1 MKINIY
7 IIDKKAKREIY
18 DPLIEHYKKL
28 CRPWADVNIYEI
40 FNKDIVKAQDQ
51 NPTIAQ
57 HSYTK
62 AFERFRGKGYD
73 IVLDPKGDMVD
84 SYAFSS
90 LLQDKAVINFY
101 IGGAYGLERSFVSTS
116 NKSISFGRITLS
128 HKLIKV
134 VLMEQIFRG
143 LSILNNHPYHK

>member
-7 IIDKKAKREIY
+7 IIDKKAKREMY
-18 DPLIEHYKKL
+18 EPLIEHYSKL
-28 CRPWADVNIYEI
+28 CRQWADVEVHEI
-40 FNKDIVKAQDQ
+40 FSRDIVKAQEQ
-51 NPTIAQ
+51 TPQLAQ
-57 HSYTK
+57 RAYTQ
-62 AFERFRGKGYD
+62 AFERFRAKGYN
-73 IVLDPKGDMVD
+73 IVLDPKGDSVD
-84 SYAFSS
+84 SYQFSK
-90 LLQDKAVINFY
+90 LLEDSANINFF
-101 IGGAYGLERSFVSTS
+101 IGGAYGLERSFVETS